1 MSFCLRAV
9 ATSTGCGQSSKR
21 GQRIN
26 NQLSLGLMSLSVH
39 VTRWAGLRRE
49 IAVWSDI
56 KQDVILLESSGDF
69 YGMWP
74 ELEAWAA
81 NK

>member
-1 MSFCLRAV
+1 MR
-9 ATSTGCGQSSKR
+9 
-21 GQRIN
+21 
-26 NQLSLGLMSLSVH
+26 
-39 VTRWAGLRRE
+39 AGLRRE
-49 IAVWSDI
+49 IAVWSDT